1 MEFKMIET
9 LRYAAQGFTGT
20 IDGEWTFQKEAE
32 RSYNRLMTQL
42 EQFGVTAQNITPEL
56 EDAVNLVSIDYERQ
70 GFING
75 FRMGVQLMRECTCP
89 VTGGEA
95 V

>member
-1 MEFKMIET
+1 MEFKMIDALYSSIRGLAGDLDEQH
-9 LRYAAQGFTGT
+9 LSIGDA
-20 IDGEWTFQKEAE
+20 K
-32 RSYNRLMTQL
+32 RSSDRLTAQL
-42 EQFGVTAQNITPEL
+42 ERAGITAQSMTPEL
-56 EDAVNLVSIDYERQ
+56 EEALLILEVEHERQ

-89 VTGGEA
+89 AVGGGA